1 MMRLRLLNQN
11 FYRQLF
17 FLALILLLVACSFVA
32 EAHRRQ
38 MIAPDRTLMELP
50 EGRLPPGV
58 LVGFYLLGAL
68 RLLPGTIWN
77 LLPTLAA
84 LAAIPWAASLFIHTL
99 YDTKDLSEAH
109 KFLQNNVFG
118 MDSLRPI
125 MIVKGGQ
132 ITVGGGTLYDR
143 VGGRGFLIVYNDS
156 AVVTEKGGRLAR
168 VIGGPYFGFL
178 EAFERVWETID
189 LRPQHWVY
197 TVEAMTR
204 DGIPVACEAD
214 ITFKI
219 DDRYIDEAGNVRI
232 KTPSD
237 AEMELPDDVAIAA
250 QLERTGIGKPLPYT
264 EEAVLRAATSIW
276 VRIKQPDH
284 KEQLRK
290 WTGRVVIG
298 DVEGILRNIIAG
310 YRLDWLI
317 RSPGPGQKHPR
328 EEIREQLRQKLEA
341 AFPVGNPVGVRILD
355 VDLGRIDLKDKKI
368 YTQWVEA
375 WNAEW
380 ERRRLE
386 GEAEGEAELARLNAA
401 QVQAQAEMV
410 LTLVEALRPLAT
422 SPEAASP
429 YLLAMQFIETLRW
442 MAYDPFK
449 RIFLPPEIMRTI
461 NELEKMVLG
470 TGRPSEDTV
479 SEFGRYL
486 VETRR

>member
-11 FYRQLF
+11 LYRQLL
-17 FLALILLLVACSFVA
+17 FLAIILLLVACSCVA
-32 EAHRRQ
+32 EIYHLRMR
-38 MIAPDRTLMELP
+38 INEGYVVELP
-50 EGRLPPGV
+50 KGIIT
-58 LVGFYLLGAL
+58 LLG
-68 RLLPGTIWN
+68 GTIWN
-77 LLPTLAA
+77 LLPAFAA
-84 LAAIPWAASLFIHTL
+84 LAVIPWTASHFIRTL
-99 YDTKDLSEAH
+99 YDTKGLKEAH
-109 KFLQNNVFG
+109 KFLQNNLFG

-125 MIVKGGQ
+125 MIVRGGQ
-132 ITVGGGTLYDR
+132 IATGGGTLYDR

-178 EAFERVWETID
+178 EAFERIWEVVD

-219 DDRYIDEAGNVRI
+219 DDRYIDETGNVRI
-232 KTPSD
+232 KAPSE
-237 AEMELPDDVAIAA
+237 AEVELPDDVAIAA
-250 QLERTGIGKPLPYT
+250 QLESTGIGRPLPYT
-264 EEAVLRAATSIW
+264 EEAVLRAATSLW

-284 KEQLRK
+284 PEQLRK

-317 RSPGPGQKHPR
+317 QPPRPGQKPPR
-328 EEIREQLRQKLEA
+328 EEIRDQLRQKLED
-341 AFPVGNPVGVRILD
+341 AFPVGNAVGVRILD
-355 VDLGRIDLKDKKI
+355 VDLGKIDLKDKKI

-380 ERRRLE
+380 ERRKLE

-410 LTLVEALRPLAT
+410 LTLVEALRPLAN
-422 SPEAASP
+422 SSQAASP
-429 YLLAMQFIETLRW
+429 YQVAMQFVETLRW

-449 RIFLPPEIMRTI
+449 RMFFPPEVMLTI
-461 NELEKMVLG
+461 RELERVVYRG
-470 TGRPSEDTV
+470 EPPSEDTV
-479 SEFGRYL
+479 AGLGRIL
-486 VETRR
+486 AEKKR